1 MKQMINK
8 IKLSDIKWLMLLL
21 VCLPLVASCSK
32 EDLPA
37 YEEAEITKVGAYHRF
52 YSGDKDALTGENIV
66 AEKELTSTVDIDSDK
81 GIANATFSIPAA
93 NGKFTE
99 AERAKVSLSNLVV
112 YVNVST
118 AAHVTPVEGAPKFGT
133 PADWTKKHKYNVM
146 AADGTTKTWTVKV
159 SLNK

>member
-1 MKQMINK
+1 MINK
-8 IKLSDIKWLMLLL
+8 IKLSDIKWLILLWI
-21 VCLPLVASCSK
+21 CLPLAVSCSK

-37 YEEAEITKVGAYHRF
+37 YEQAEITKVGAYHRF

-66 AEKELTSTVDIDSDK
+66 AEKELTATVDIDSDN
-81 GIANATFSIPAA
+81 GIATAAFGIPAA
-93 NGKFTE
+93 SGKFTE

-112 YVNVST
+112 YINVST
-118 AAHVTPVEGAPKFGT
+118 AARVTPIEGSPRFGV
-133 PADWTKKHKYNVM
+133 PADWAKEHKYTVM